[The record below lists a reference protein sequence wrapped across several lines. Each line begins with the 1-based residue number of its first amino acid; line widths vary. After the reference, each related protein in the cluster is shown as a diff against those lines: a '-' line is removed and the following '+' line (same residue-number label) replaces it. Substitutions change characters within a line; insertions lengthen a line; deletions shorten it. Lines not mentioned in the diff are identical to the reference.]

1 MGRVTTVKATSHRKG
16 RAGTA
21 KGGPGVMG
29 RGAKITLGVLLG
41 ILAVALAIYLA
52 DLATHR
58 GNVPRGTQVG
68 GVDIGAMAPDEARE
82 KLQAELG
89 GVTDEAVPVKAG
101 EKSTE
106 FVPAKS
112 GLGIDFDATVDAAGI
127 ETANP
132 VERFR
137 GLFTTREVDVVPTVD
152 DKALGGQLDRM
163 TEELHV
169 DPVDGTIRVQGGKAE
184 TTDPKLG
191 QDVDRATLRD
201 EVTTGW
207 LNPDGVEVEPKEVQ
221 PAINDDAMKA
231 ALGGPVRAALDGPIT
246 VTGKDGVAAAVPQDR
261 IGEIVQFPAVE
272 GRIAP
277 EVNLDAARTILGDQ
291 LAETE
296 VEGKNARVLAGGGV
310 EPSVDGSVVDWDAT
324 LAGFE
329 KRLTGGA
336 SREWDAVYKDVPAQF
351 TTEQAQNATFN
362 DVVGSF
368 TTSGYS
374 GASGTNIALVAQTVN
389 GAVVNPGET
398 FSLNG
403 YTGPRG
409 PAQGYVESGI
419 ILNGRADTAVGGGI
433 SQFATTLY
441 NASYFAGMTDVAH
454 MPHSYY
460 ISRYP
465 AGREATVYEGAI
477 DLQFRNDSPHPVR
490 IATSVG
496 GGEVT
501 VSLMGVKTVTVES
514 VNGGR
519 WAQTQPQPVN
529 VSGSNCAP
537 SSGAPGFTTSDTR
550 IIYDLAGNELSRE
563 TQTTVYD
570 PQPIV
575 RCG

>member
-1 MGRVTTVKATSHRKG
+1 
-16 RAGTA
+16 
-21 KGGPGVMG
+21 MG
-29 RGAKITLGVLLG
+29 RGAKITLSVLLG

-89 GVTDEAVPVKAG
+89 GVADKAVPVKAG
-101 EKSTE
+101 EKATE
-106 FVPAKS
+106 FIPAKS

-132 VERFR
+132 VERLR

-231 ALGGPVRAALDGPIT
+231 ALGGPVRAALDGPVT

-261 IGEIVQFPAVE
+261 IGEIVQFPVVE

-324 LAGFE
+324 LADFD

-419 ILNGRADTAVGGGI
+419 ILNGHSDMAVGGGI

-441 NASYFAGMTDVAH
+441 NAAYFAGMTDIAH
-454 MPHSYY
+454 TPHSYY

-465 AGREATVYEGAI
+465 VGREATVYEGAI
-477 DLQFRNDSPHPVR
+477 DLQFRNDSNHPVR
-490 IATSVG
+490 IQTGVS
-496 GGEVT
+496 GGELT
-501 VSLMGVKTVTVES
+501 VSLMGVKTVRVES
-514 VNGGR
+514 ANGGR
-519 WAQTQPQPVN
+519 WAQTQPNTMNLSDATCSP
-529 VSGSNCAP
+529 SGGS
-537 SSGAPGFTTSDTR
+537 PGFTTSDTR
-550 IIYDLAGNELSRE
+550 SIYDLSGNLIDQE

-570 PQPIV
+570 PEPIV
-575 RCG
+575 KCG

>member
-1 MGRVTTVKATSHRKG
+1 MGPVTTVKATSHRKG

-29 RGAKITLGVLLG
+29 RGAKITLSVLLG

-68 GVDIGAMAPDEARE
+68 GVDIGAMVPDEARE

-261 IGEIVQFPAVE
+261 IGEIVQVPAVE
-272 GRIAP
+272 GRLAP

-336 SREWDAVYKDVPAQF
+336 SR
-351 TTEQAQNATFN
+351 
-362 DVVGSF
+362 
-368 TTSGYS
+368 
-374 GASGTNIALVAQTVN
+374 
-389 GAVVNPGET
+389 
-398 FSLNG
+398 
-403 YTGPRG
+403 PRG
-409 PAQGYVESGI
+409 VGY
-419 ILNGRADTAVGGGI
+419 
-433 SQFATTLY
+433 
-441 NASYFAGMTDVAH
+441 
-454 MPHSYY
+454 
-460 ISRYP
+460 
-465 AGREATVYEGAI
+465 
-477 DLQFRNDSPHPVR
+477 
-490 IATSVG
+490 
-496 GGEVT
+496 
-501 VSLMGVKTVTVES
+501 
-514 VNGGR
+514 
-519 WAQTQPQPVN
+519 
-529 VSGSNCAP
+529 
-537 SSGAPGFTTSDTR
+537 PG
-550 IIYDLAGNELSRE
+550 L
-563 TQTTVYD
+563 
-570 PQPIV
+570 
-575 RCG
+575 RCGEDD